1 MRPDAR
7 IIVIDDSIVAAKL
20 TIRMLEEMG
29 FKNIDS
35 ASGGNEAWGMLTDAV
50 EAGKPYELIL
60 ADWIMPDGSGLEL
73 LKKVRG
79 DARFLSVFFCMIT
92 AESET
97 QNIVDAVS
105 EGINAYITK
114 PLTLDSLQKK
124 IRPFLEKRSS

>member
-1 MRPDAR
+1 MRANAR
-7 IIVIDDSIVAAKL
+7 ILVVDDSLVAAKL

-29 FKNIDS
+29 FKNVDCS
-35 ASGGNEAWGMLTDAV
+35 TGGNEAWGMITDAV
-50 EAGKPYELIL
+50 DNKNPYELIL
-60 ADWIMPDGSGLEL
+60 ADWIMPDGSGLDL

-79 DARFLSVFFCMIT
+79 DSRFLRVFFCMIT

-114 PLTLDSLQKK
+114 PLTQDSLQKK
-124 IRPFLEKRSS
+124 IRGFLDKGA